1 MQRVLKK
8 VPSETRTTEQEI
20 TNKGDQSSKS
30 STESMT
36 QATMQMSEGDRT
48 PSPHQPTSEEIT
60 QEGNSQQ
67 SNGLLVNE
75 EKEEGMLYS

>member
-1 MQRVLKK
+1 
-8 VPSETRTTEQEI
+8 
-20 TNKGDQSSKS
+20 
-30 STESMT
+30 
-36 QATMQMSEGDRT
+36 MQMSEGDRT